1 MTETGVLSRSLRLWL
16 WLVLALVVGLLLR
29 LWFVL
34 HAARVAGDALIYGDI
49 AKNLLQHGVYGFT
62 RMVNGVAAAPRP
74 TLIRLPGYP
83 LFLLI
88 CFKLFGID
96 RYIAVMLVQ
105 VVLDLGTCV
114 VIAGLARNLF
124 GTRAGLAALW
134 LAAICPFTAAYVA
147 VPLTETLSL
156 ACIAVAF
163 YALERW
169 QASGAGMDRWM
180 LSIAAALGYAVLL
193 RPEQGMLAAAVVP
206 AMLWIAF
213 SGGFSVRRGL
223 PVLAASVLTLLPL
236 VPWAVRNE
244 HTFHQFQP
252 LAPRFAT
259 DPGESVPLGFQR
271 WYRTWAVDFA
281 STEQVY
287 WNYDGGPIGIG
298 DLPDRAFDSNEQ
310 YEQTAALLED
320 YNRTS
325 TQSKA
330 FDARF
335 DAIAAERIHVDP
347 LRYYVALPVARV
359 LNMVVRPRTE
369 LLEVP
374 LEWWKFRSWPGKT
387 ALAATWGL
395 INFAY
400 LVVAG
405 LGLRR
410 WRAGGWSGRQALAWS
425 MLATILLRCALL
437 LTLDNSEPRYTLEFF
452 PVLIVFAAALW
463 RSSGQGSMSTG
474 VPSGT
479 EL

>member
-1 MTETGVLSRSLRLWL
+1 MTETASRRARVWWVIALP
-16 WLVLALVVGLLLR
+16 LAVGLLLR
-29 LWFVL
+29 IWFVF

-83 LFLLI
+83 LFMAL

-96 RYIAVMLVQ
+96 RYVAVMLVQ
-105 VVLDLGTCV
+105 VFIDLGTCLIV
-114 VIAGLARNLF
+114 AALARRLF
-124 GTRAGLAALW
+124 GERAGLAALW
-134 LAAICPFTAAYVA
+134 LACICPFTAVYVA

-156 ACIAVAF
+156 ACIAAAF

-169 QASGAGMDRWM
+169 QAAGAGLNRWM
-180 LSIAAALGYAVLL
+180 VAIAAALAYAILL

-213 SGGFSVRRGL
+213 APGFSVRRGL
-223 PVLAASVLTLLPL
+223 PVLAASFLTLLPL
-236 VPWAVRNE
+236 APWAIRNE
-244 HTFHQFQP
+244 RTFHLFQP

-259 DPGESVPLGFQR
+259 DPGEAVPLGFQR

-287 WNYDGGPIGIG
+287 WNYDGGPINIA

-335 DAIAAERIHVDP
+335 DAIATDRIHVDP
-347 LRYYVALPVARV
+347 LRYYLALPVARV

-369 LLEVP
+369 LLEIP
-374 LEWWKFRSWPGKT
+374 LEWWKYRSWPRKT
-387 ALAATWGL
+387 ALAAGWGF
-395 INFAY
+395 INLVY
-400 LVVAG
+400 LALAG
-405 LGLRR
+405 AGFYRWRRR
-410 WRAGGWSGRQALAWS
+410 WDGMQALAWS

-437 LTLDNSEPRYTLEFF
+437 LTLDNSEPRYTLEFY
-452 PVLIVFAAALW
+452 PVLLVFAAALW
-463 RSSGQGSMSTG
+463 RDRTA
-474 VPSGT
+474 
-479 EL
+479 EEK